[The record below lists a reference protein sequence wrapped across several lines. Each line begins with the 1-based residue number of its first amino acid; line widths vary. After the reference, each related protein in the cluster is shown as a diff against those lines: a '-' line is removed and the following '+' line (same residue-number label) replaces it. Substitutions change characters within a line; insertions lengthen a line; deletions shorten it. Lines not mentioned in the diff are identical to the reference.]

1 MYSFS
6 IGVFLKCDVSL
17 HSGKEKEPRHR
28 PDSCPTG
35 VRSFVVAR
43 YI

>member
-17 HSGKEKEPRHR
+17 HSGKEKNR
-28 PDSCPTG
+28 DTG
-35 VRSFVVAR
+35 LIPAR
-43 YI
+43 QELGLLL